1 MLRAPAIWY
10 PCFNLKK
17 KDRKKKSQECGETD
31 LKSHPKNCDGETD
44 LKSHPK
50 NCDYFYVPKISMFP
64 YNLARVH
71 NKFSDICSRIHEMIK
86 KPHFCVCGCTKFY
99 H

>member
-1 MLRAPAIWY
+1 MLRAPAIWC

-17 KDRKKKSQECGETD
+17 KDRKKKSQEIGETD
-31 LKSHPKNCDGETD
+31 LKSRPKNCEY
-44 LKSHPK
+44 L
-50 NCDYFYVPKISMFP
+50 YVPIISIFP

-71 NKFSDICSRIHEMIK
+71 NKFSGICSRIHETIK
-86 KPHFCVCGCTKFY
+86 KPHFCVCGCMNFY